1 MDPKDASFLAML
13 SNPTINPPYSANQ
26 SATAAATAPQNR
38 LFEMDQLSYP
48 SASAPATT
56 SAAQSPRVDYARRQ
70 LLDAASGLV
79 YITEGEYPLDFALVA
94 WPREHTS
101 SSLQDDDRALPTASE
116 FSQFVLPTAKT
127 EASLSKDYDDDIE
140 ASIGHTSIGHTS
152 IGQTCRLVPL
162 AEFFEPLVGGP
173 DPFNQNQR
181 FLQLQDT
188 LVGLFGADGV
198 QVYMVGE
205 RKVAVWILGRLRN
218 WDVGPAGAEGEEEE
232 ERVLVG
238 LRTYQIET

>member
-1 MDPKDASFLAML
+1 MDSNDASFLAML

-26 SATAAATAPQNR
+26 SVTTAATSSQNR
-38 LFEMDQLSYP
+38 LFEMDQLSYLP
-48 SASAPATT
+48 ASAPAAT
-56 SAAQSPRVDYARRQ
+56 SAAQSPRVEHARRQ
-70 LLDAASGLV
+70 LLDAASDLV
-79 YITEGEYPLDFALVA
+79 YITEGEYPFDFTLVT
-94 WPREHTS
+94 WPREHAS
-101 SSLQDDDRALPTASE
+101 SSLHDDRALPTASE
-116 FSQFVLPTAKT
+116 FARFVLPTANIET
-127 EASLSKDYDDDIE
+127 SLSRDYDDDIE
-140 ASIGHTSIGHTS
+140 ASIGQTSV
-152 IGQTCRLVPL
+152 GQTCRSVSL

-173 DPFNQNQR
+173 DPFNQSQR

-198 QVYMVGE
+198 QIYMVGE